1 MDGSYETGSYGE
13 SGKHMMEE
21 QVLARTPQQM
31 WQDYLF
37 LTREMG
43 RFLEEESMDMFNEL
57 INQREQLQKQ
67 LDSVKNQGFHHSSEG
82 KQLIAEI
89 GQLNKKMTFK
99 LRYYVNKAKQQKKID
114 NAYDGI
120 ISNFAPS
127 QVEWRS

>member
-21 QVLARTPQQM
+21 QALARTPQQM

-67 LDSVKNQGFHHSSEG
+67 LDSVKNQGFHYSSEG

-120 ISNFAPS
+120 SSNFAPS
-127 QVEWRS
+127 RVEWRS